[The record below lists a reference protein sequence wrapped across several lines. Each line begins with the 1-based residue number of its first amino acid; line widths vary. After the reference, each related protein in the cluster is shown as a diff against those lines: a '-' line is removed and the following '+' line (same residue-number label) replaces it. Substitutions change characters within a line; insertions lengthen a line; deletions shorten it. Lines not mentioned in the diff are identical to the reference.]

1 VRWRELSLA
10 YTAAPRLAAR
20 VGARDLQLRLAVR
33 NLMLWTRYP
42 GTDPEINE
50 RGVSNSLAQNQ
61 LENNF
66 YDASDTFGLPLPRRL
81 SLSVRLGY

>member
-1 VRWRELSLA
+1 
-10 YTAAPRLAAR
+10 
-20 VGARDLQLRLAVR
+20 
-33 NLMLWTRYP
+33 MLWTRYP
-42 GTDPEINE
+42 GTDPEANE
-50 RGVSNSLAQNQ
+50 RGVSNSLANNQ